1 MRIYKF
7 GGASVKDASGVKNV
21 AQIIAE
27 RGKND
32 LLVVV
37 SAMGKTTNSLE
48 KLISAAYNK
57 SAEVSELLLSVK
69 MTHLSIVKELFNE
82 DEVMYFNEIENLFF
96 RVRMHA

>member
-7 GGASVKDASGVKNV
+7 GGASVKDASGVKNI

-27 RGKND
+27 RDKND

-48 KLISAAYNK
+48 KLILRY
-57 SAEVSELLLSVK
+57 V
-69 MTHLSIVKELFNE
+69 
-82 DEVMYFNEIENLFF
+82 YFHF
-96 RVRMHA
+96 